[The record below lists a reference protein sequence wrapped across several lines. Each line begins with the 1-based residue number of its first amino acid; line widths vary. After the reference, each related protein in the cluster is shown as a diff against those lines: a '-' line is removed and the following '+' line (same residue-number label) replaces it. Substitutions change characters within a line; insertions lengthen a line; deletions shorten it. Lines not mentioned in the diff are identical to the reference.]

1 MPLAYDRA
9 MARTQTM
16 VQLSDELVTQ
26 LDREAEQAGLS
37 RSALIRDVLER
48 HLRER
53 SHAEKVRR
61 YVEGY
66 RRHPPGDVDDEWGDL
81 EAAADRDGHDLAR
94 RLDAEE
100 DAEGLSW

>member
-1 MPLAYDRA
+1 M
-9 MARTQTM
+9 
-16 VQLSDELVTQ
+16 
-26 LDREAEQAGLS
+26 S

-66 RRHPPGDVDDEWGDL
+66 RRHPPGDVDEWGDL
-81 EAAADRDGHDLAR
+81 AAQAERDGHEMAR

-100 DAEGLSW
+100 EEAGLSW

>member
-1 MPLAYDRA
+1 

-16 VQLSDELVTQ
+16 VQLTDELVEE
-26 LDREAEQAGLS
+26 LDREAVRAGVS

-53 SHAEKVRR
+53 GHAEKVRR
-61 YVEGY
+61 HVEGY
-66 RRHPPGDVDDEWGDL
+66 RRHPPGDVDEWGDL
-81 EAAADRDGHDLAR
+81 AAQSERSRHEMAR

-100 DAEGLSW
+100 EAAGLSW